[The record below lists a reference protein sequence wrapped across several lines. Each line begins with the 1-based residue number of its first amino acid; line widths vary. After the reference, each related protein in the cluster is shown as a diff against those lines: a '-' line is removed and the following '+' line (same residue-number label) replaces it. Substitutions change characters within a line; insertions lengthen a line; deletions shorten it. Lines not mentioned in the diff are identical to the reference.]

1 LLKKILIEHVQKFTE
16 KSFSKQHA
24 SLCFSAKFKG
34 SFPLLD
40 LHLSDRLVGG
50 AEAETAF
57 TFEGL

>member
-1 LLKKILIEHVQKFTE
+1 VQKFTE
-16 KSFSKQHA
+16 KSLLVSKQSA
-24 SLCFSAKFKG
+24 SLHFSAKFKG

-40 LHLSDRLVGG
+40 LHLSDKLVGG